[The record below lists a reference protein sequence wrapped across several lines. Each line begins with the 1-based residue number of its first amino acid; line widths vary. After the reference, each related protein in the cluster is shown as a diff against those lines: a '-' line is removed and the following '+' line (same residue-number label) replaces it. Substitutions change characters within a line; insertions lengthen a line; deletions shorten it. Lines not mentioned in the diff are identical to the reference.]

1 MGRGLVWVIV
11 AWAALALGCGSSR
24 AQSRLDDWSAV
35 IIAADWRTSDGRPIQ
50 AFDNA
55 LLDLTD
61 AFERAGFDR
70 RAIVSR
76 SLRPDAPS
84 PVSAQAAV
92 RDAAQATARTSR
104 GCLLYFT
111 SHGSPDGIVFGP
123 DEVVT
128 PAAMATLARAW
139 CGQRPT
145 VIVVSACYSGVFLD
159 ALSGP
164 NRMVMTAARPDR
176 ASFGCSEEAVYPYFD
191 GCVLETLPTA
201 PDFIALAHGARACV
215 ARRETEEGL
224 TPASEPQIRI
234 GANMQML
241 LPTLRFSRPSPG
253 G

>member
-11 AWAALALGCGSSR
+11 AWALMLTCGPSH
-24 AQSRLDDWSAV
+24 AQSRFDGWTAV
-35 IIAADWRTSDGRPIQ
+35 IIAADWRTSDGRPIR

-55 LLDLTD
+55 LQDLTT
-61 AFERAGFDR
+61 AFEQAGFAR
-70 RAIVSR
+70 RDIVGH

-84 PVSAQAAV
+84 PISAQAAV
-92 RDAAQATARTSR
+92 SSAAQATARTTR

-111 SHGSPDGIVFGP
+111 SHGSPQGIIFGP
-123 DEVVT
+123 AAVVT
-128 PAAMATLARAW
+128 PAGMATMARDW

-176 ASFGCSEEAVYPYFD
+176 ASFGCSEQATYPYFD

-215 ARRETEEGL
+215 ARREAEEGL
-224 TPASEPQIRI
+224 TPPSEPQVRI

-241 LPTLRFSRPSPG
+241 LPTLRFSPPSPG

>member
-1 MGRGLVWVIV
+1 MGRGLVWVIIV
-11 AWAALALGCGSSR
+11 WAALALGCSPSR
-24 AQSRLDDWSAV
+24 AQPRFDDWTAV
-35 IIAADWRTSDGRPIQ
+35 IIAADWRTSDGQPIQ

-55 LLDLTD
+55 LRDLTG
-61 AFERAGFDR
+61 AFEQAGFDR
-70 RAIVSR
+70 RNIVSH

-84 PVSAQAAV
+84 PVSAQTAV
-92 RDAAQATARTSR
+92 RNAARAAAQTTR

-128 PAAMATLARAW
+128 PAAMATMARAW

-164 NRMVMTAARPDR
+164 DRMVMTAARPDR
-176 ASFGCSEEAVYPYFD
+176 ASFGCSEEATYPYFD

-201 PDFIALAHGARACV
+201 SDFIALAHGARACV
-215 ARRETEEGL
+215 TRRETEEGL
-224 TPASEPQIRI
+224 TPASEPQLRI

-241 LPTLRFSRPSPG
+241 LPTLRFSPPSPG